1 MYTWGCNDEGALGRK
16 TGDGDEYL
24 PSQVE
29 NIDGVK
35 IVQVSGGD
43 SHTAALV
50 ADGNVYS
57 WGVFRV
63 RNIYIDNIIKQERK
77 WSCF

>member
-24 PSQVE
+24 PGQVE
-29 NIDGVK
+29 KINGVK

-50 ADGNVYS
+50 ADGNVYC

-63 RNIYIDNIIKQERK
+63 RWISTYVKQVRE
-77 WSCF
+77 